1 MGVIRPKK
9 CEGRELTKDQL
20 AGVPGRAVR
29 LPAPRPVHR
38 LPVRRPHG
46 RLYLLVLPL
55 RICATPLRICAT
67 GRIEEPQERRVCGSR
82 YTYLNTPS
90 SAEVT
95 DFILE
100 QFQTLHADYIEARRL
115 IPQGQLVE
123 LPYAELEADKLA
135 AVRRLYRHFDWG
147 AVPAE
152 LGEYAASLGGYR
164 KNRFVGLPR
173 ALKQRVA
180 RAWRASFEEF
190 GYEV

>member
-1 MGVIRPKK
+1 M
-9 CEGRELTKDQL
+9 
-20 AGVPGRAVR
+20 
-29 LPAPRPVHR
+29 H
-38 LPVRRPHG
+38 
-46 RLYLLVLPL
+46 
-55 RICATPLRICAT
+55 ICATPPHLRNW
-67 GRIEEPQERRVCGSR
+67 QNRRAACGGR

-115 IPQGQLVE
+115 IPQGQLME

-135 AVRRLYRHFDWG
+135 AVRRLYRHFGWG

-164 KNRFVGLPR
+164 EIGGLPR

-190 GYEV
+190 GCEV

>member
-1 MGVIRPKK
+1 M
-9 CEGRELTKDQL
+9 
-20 AGVPGRAVR
+20 
-29 LPAPRPVHR
+29 
-38 LPVRRPHG
+38 
-46 RLYLLVLPL
+46 
-55 RICATPLRICAT
+55 RICATPLRICNW
-67 GRIEEPQERRVCGSR
+67 QNRRAACGGR

-135 AVRRLYRHFDWG
+135 AVRRLYRHFGWG

-152 LGEYAASLGGYR
+152 LGEYAASLGSYR